1 LLLGNRS
8 GGLLG
13 CPKERRALEQPEAKG
28 DECNKHDRLKPTA
41 PSSDGEYYW
50 GIGDSEEVNVEGVDY
65 EDVYNIHRRLN

>member
-1 LLLGNRS
+1 LLGNRS

-50 GIGDSEEVNVEGVDY
+50 GMGIV
-65 EDVYNIHRRLN
+65 RR